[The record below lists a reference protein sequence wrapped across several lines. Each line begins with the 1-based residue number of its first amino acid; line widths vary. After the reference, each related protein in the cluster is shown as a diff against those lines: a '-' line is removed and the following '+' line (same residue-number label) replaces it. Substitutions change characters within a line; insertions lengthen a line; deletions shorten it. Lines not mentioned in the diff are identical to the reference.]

1 MGKSSKKKL
10 EASLTEA
17 DASLRDLES
26 TRAALSEELRSER
39 ERHAEETVTLRR
51 QHEQLVEEAKRSAQ
65 EELNRVGEELTEARS
80 ALRAASEEKARL
92 AADLR
97 DRDEHSGELLQD
109 VKALGDV
116 LEAALG
122 QLSDVLKRL
131 RDVRPADTSVST
143 PEGEGVAEVDPIS
156 TPADAQES
164 DGHEIGN
171 TTREAEGGSAAKLT
185 ATEPSSSSAAIHEP
199 DAPSGDAE
207 PAAPPGE
214 GDGAASYE
222 DDWYRFLKKTPAP
235 GGEHVSP
242 PA

>member
-26 TRAALSEELRSER
+26 TRAALNEELRSER
-39 ERHAEETVTLRR
+39 ERHAEETATLRR
-51 QHEQLVEEAKRSAQ
+51 RHEQLVEEAKRSMQ
-65 EELNRVGEELTEARS
+65 EELTRVGEELTEARS
-80 ALRAASEEKARL
+80 ALRAASEEKSRL

-97 DRDEHSGELLQD
+97 DRDEHSSELQQD
-109 VKALGDV
+109 VRALEDV
-116 LEAALG
+116 LEAVLG
-122 QLSDVLKRL
+122 QLSDALKRL
-131 RDVRPADTSVST
+131 RDLHPADASISA
-143 PEGEGVAEVDPIS
+143 PEGEGVAEDSIS
-156 TPADAQES
+156 TPADAQEP

-171 TTREAEGGSAAKLT
+171 ATRVAEGGSAEKLT
-185 ATEPSSSSAAIHEP
+185 ATEPSSSSSVIHEP
-199 DAPSGDAE
+199 DAPSGDPE

-222 DDWYRFLKKTPAP
+222 DDWYRFLKNTPASD
-235 GGEHVSP
+235 GEDVSP